1 MSILICFIQIKL
13 FCFILLIIYLF
24 FIINKN
30 KIVYQLSWTINSL
43 DYFIGLICIT
53 EIIICLFSIYKLS
66 SIEFLLKILLLTAFY
81 FFVCIIIRFQ
91 KQINFVINFVSI
103 LSGILALIAI
113 VNFLFHA
120 VFFVSNGLDD
130 LTCLKHFY
138 HPLGK
143 LSNDWATTVLCF
155 LPFSFY
161 SFHILEKQQ
170 RWICVVISSLVLFS
184 LLITLSRGAI
194 LSAISFFMSLV
205 IFTFLFKREKFTLL
219 FIQILAIIS
228 MVILLCIPLK
238 KSLYTTMALIKTPS
252 QIRSID
258 GRFSKWQEACYIF
271 KQYPIIGVGSGN
283 YALASDMLSIREKKA
298 FNPRCTNTFLQIL
311 SEKGIVGII
320 TYGSFW
326 LCTCIVAFKKIKS
339 GNFISLV
346 FFSAFIALL
355 TREMTFSSL
364 FEDNVILTL
373 SMLMVFFISSP
384 VKEDSVKYSNSHE

>member
-1 MSILICFIQIKL
+1 
-13 FCFILLIIYLF
+13 
-24 FIINKN
+24 
-30 KIVYQLSWTINSL
+30 
-43 DYFIGLICIT
+43 
-53 EIIICLFSIYKLS
+53 
-66 SIEFLLKILLLTAFY
+66 
-81 FFVCIIIRFQ
+81 
-91 KQINFVINFVSI
+91 
-103 LSGILALIAI
+103 
-113 VNFLFHA
+113 
-120 VFFVSNGLDD
+120 
-130 LTCLKHFY
+130 
-138 HPLGK
+138 
-143 LSNDWATTVLCF
+143 
-155 LPFSFY
+155 
-161 SFHILEKQQ
+161 
-170 RWICVVISSLVLFS
+170 
-184 LLITLSRGAI
+184 
-194 LSAISFFMSLV
+194 
-205 IFTFLFKREKFTLL
+205 
-219 FIQILAIIS
+219 
-228 MVILLCIPLK
+228 
-238 KSLYTTMALIKTPS
+238 MALIKTPS